1 MSKRL
6 ENYIRES
13 QDWIDTPVP
22 GDDFAINIREEC
34 LVESYI
40 VDTVEDG
47 VVLAADE
54 RMIGILE
61 SYGLLG
67 DITEGFDPDSWEDE
81 VEVEWIGDD
90 GEEVAGMMSYR
101 ATVDPDTGKITTEPT
116 GGYVTGNNMIA
127 KVSPELIN
135 DLLAD
140 EDYSREYQEL
150 AQQDADAKW
159 ADRDADSHNAHDIN
173 DSTAMEARDGPSHSQ
188 ERELVKRGILPS
200 GAEAAGMRKQL
211 GRAGR
216 LSARQMRSLEKG
228 KYPGGPNEREY
239 ANLMH
244 SDDPAP
250 TESIHRL
257 QELAGMP
264 PSAMPVVQEGS
275 VKNWVDDLYY
285 KFQEQH
291 DIPSDIDDDE
301 FLSLTDQFLRSEG
314 VDPDQIEDIG
324 ELFLDLH
331 DRQDDIDHDYANQLD
346 REQYDDESM
355 METDLTDSHDSDLDE
370 MRLGSYELT
379 GRRVQDQAVSEKD
392 LAAIQGLWRQA
403 WQDLSN
409 ISTTDPAIKTRV
421 QNVRDALLK
430 IRNIMG
436 LEPME
441 EAKYQ
446 GREVPLGK
454 PMKGDVKKS
463 KVYVK
468 GPKGNVV
475 KVNFGDKTMRIKKSN
490 PKRRKSFRA
499 RHNCANPGP
508 RWKARYWSCRA
519 W

>member
-200 GAEAAGMRKQL
+200 GDEVAGMRKQL

-250 TESIHRL
+250 MEENLDKDSGDLDRL
-257 QELAGMP
+257 RHLANIPHKKQHEDSKM
-264 PSAMPVVQEGS
+264 
-275 VKNWVDDLYY
+275 D
-285 KFQEQH
+285 EQQL
-291 DIPSDIDDDE
+291 DE
-301 FLSLTDQFLRSEG
+301 FLPALGAMAGRALVGAEAGALARGAAGLAGRAVGTVASNVLSND
-314 VDPDQIEDIG
+314 
-324 ELFLDLH
+324 
-331 DRQDDIDHDYANQLD
+331 DDID
-346 REQYDDESM
+346 
-355 METDLTDSHDSDLDE
+355 
-370 MRLGSYELT
+370 
-379 GRRVQDQAVSEKD
+379 
-392 LAAIQGLWRQA
+392 
-403 WQDLSN
+403 
-409 ISTTDPAIKTRV
+409 
-421 QNVRDALLK
+421 
-430 IRNIMG
+430 
-436 LEPME
+436 
-441 EAKYQ
+441 EAEYQ
-446 GREVPLGK
+446 GRKVPLAK
-454 PMKGDVKKS
+454 PMKGDVAKS

>member
-1 MSKRL
+1 M
-6 ENYIRES
+6 
-13 QDWIDTPVP
+13 
-22 GDDFAINIREEC
+22 
-34 LVESYI
+34 
-40 VDTVEDG
+40 
-47 VVLAADE
+47 
-54 RMIGILE
+54 
-61 SYGLLG
+61 
-67 DITEGFDPDSWEDE
+67 
-81 VEVEWIGDD
+81 
-90 GEEVAGMMSYR
+90 
-101 ATVDPDTGKITTEPT
+101 
-116 GGYVTGNNMIA
+116 
-127 KVSPELIN
+127 
-135 DLLAD
+135 
-140 EDYSREYQEL
+140 
-150 AQQDADAKW
+150 
-159 ADRDADSHNAHDIN
+159 
-173 DSTAMEARDGPSHSQ
+173 
-188 ERELVKRGILPS
+188 
-200 GAEAAGMRKQL
+200 
-211 GRAGR
+211 
-216 LSARQMRSLEKG
+216 
-228 KYPGGPNEREY
+228 
-239 ANLMH
+239 
-244 SDDPAP
+244 
-250 TESIHRL
+250 
-257 QELAGMP
+257 
-264 PSAMPVVQEGS
+264 
-275 VKNWVDDLYY
+275 
-285 KFQEQH
+285 
-291 DIPSDIDDDE
+291 
-301 FLSLTDQFLRSEG
+301 RSEG
-314 VDPDQIEDIG
+314 VDPDHIEDIG
-324 ELFLDLH
+324 ELFLDRR
-331 DRQDDIDHDYANQLD
+331 DREEDDDHDYANQLD

-355 METDLTDSHDSDLDE
+355 MEADLTDSHDSDLDE

-454 PMKGDVKKS
+454 PMQGDVKKS

>member
-159 ADRDADSHNAHDIN
+159 ADRDADSHNAHDPHDI
-173 DSTAMEARDGPSHSQ
+173 
-188 ERELVKRGILPS
+188 
-200 GAEAAGMRKQL
+200 
-211 GRAGR
+211 
-216 LSARQMRSLEKG
+216 
-228 KYPGGPNEREY
+228 
-239 ANLMH
+239 
-244 SDDPAP
+244 DDPAP
-250 TESIHRL
+250 MEENLDKDSGDLDRL
-257 QELAGMP
+257 RHLANIPHKKQHEDSKM
-264 PSAMPVVQEGS
+264 
-275 VKNWVDDLYY
+275 D
-285 KFQEQH
+285 EQQL
-291 DIPSDIDDDE
+291 DE
-301 FLSLTDQFLRSEG
+301 FLPALGAMAGRALVGAEAGALARGAAGLAGRAVGTVASNVLSND
-314 VDPDQIEDIG
+314 
-324 ELFLDLH
+324 
-331 DRQDDIDHDYANQLD
+331 DDID
-346 REQYDDESM
+346 
-355 METDLTDSHDSDLDE
+355 
-370 MRLGSYELT
+370 
-379 GRRVQDQAVSEKD
+379 
-392 LAAIQGLWRQA
+392 
-403 WQDLSN
+403 
-409 ISTTDPAIKTRV
+409 
-421 QNVRDALLK
+421 
-430 IRNIMG
+430 
-436 LEPME
+436 
-441 EAKYQ
+441 EAEYQ
-446 GREVPLGK
+446 GRKVPLGK
-454 PMKGDVKKS
+454 PMKGDVAKS

-475 KVNFGDKTMRIKKSN
+475 KVNFGDKDMRIKKSN

-499 RHNCANPGP
+499 RHHCDNPGP